1 MSNQPQPAAPGT
13 ASVGTCPACGA
24 AVFAGDRYCG
34 GCGAAVP
41 QGVET
46 ELLADLEQ
54 VTLGE
59 YEIRGVLGRGGMGL
73 VYLAHDI
80 ALNRK
85 VAIKVLPP
93 SMLQGEAGVERFR
106 REARIAAALRHRNI
120 TAVFGLKETT
130 KLVFFLM
137 EYVEGRTLDAILHD
151 EKRLGIDVVEA
162 IIQDA
167 AGALSY
173 AHRREVVHRDLK
185 PANIIIDTEGMAM
198 ITDFG
203 VAKVGTGQ
211 GLTTAGATVG
221 SPKYMSPEQ
230 WSGKATGLTDQY
242 SLGCVAYELLA
253 GRAPFE
259 GDTIEEFMKQHLFD
273 APGALT
279 ELRPETPPALAD
291 GIMRMLEKDPGKRWP
306 SLEAAVAA
314 MSVHPVGP
322 GDPAREALV
331 AFAKRGHDVRVLPKT
346 PRSPIPV
353 STVKLR
359 RAAGATGRSPGR
371 RVVLAVAGAV
381 LVAIGVAGYMLASRA
396 PSSGGPAG
404 ESIAALEIAGAPA
417 TLGQGERVPLK
428 TRATNAAGGV
438 VADPPMTWS
447 TSDSSVA
454 VVADD
459 GLVRAVGPGIATL
472 TASSGGH
479 SASIKVTVP
488 APSGTVAS
496 VEVTPHVVR
505 LAPRASTQVTAVAMD
520 GRGNAASGRRVEWST
535 SDPAVVT
542 VSATGVLTGGRVG
555 TAVVTAA
562 SEGRNATVTVV
573 VGSPVAVRVVSL
585 EVIPSRL
592 QVAVRGRAP
601 LRVIARDARGNIIRP
616 GVDWTSS
623 APSVAAIDQSGVVT
637 GVSPGTTTITARSG
651 GVTSPPAQIAV
662 IATGPA
668 PPAALQLLVAPAWAY
683 VSIDGLPRGQR
694 TRLVDT
700 LPSGV
705 THRLH
710 VERDGFTIVDTT
722 ITLQPNEQ
730 RLVRVLLIPK
740 H

>member
-1 MSNQPQPAAPGT
+1 MSNRPQAAPST

-24 AVFAGDRYCG
+24 AVFAGDRFCG

-73 VYLAHDI
+73 VYLAHDL

-120 TAVFGLKETT
+120 TSVFGLKETT

-203 VAKVGTGQ
+203 VAKLGTSQ

-230 WSGKATGLTDQY
+230 WSGKATGFTDQY

-273 APGALT
+273 APRALS

-291 GIMRMLEKDPGKRWP
+291 GIMRMLEKDPGQRWP

-314 MSVHPVGP
+314 MSVRPVAP
-322 GDPAREALV
+322 NDPARQAL
-331 AFAKRGHDVRVLPKT
+331 AQFAKRGHDVRVLPKT
-346 PRSPIPV
+346 PKSPIPV

-359 RAAGATGRSPGR
+359 R
-371 RVVLAVAGAV
+371 VAGAQTRFPDRRLILGIAAAV
-381 LVAIGVAGYMLASRA
+381 LLGIGVAAYVLLSRVPPPA
-396 PSSGGPAG
+396 RPGGEAV
-404 ESIAALEIAGAPA
+404 AALEIAGAPA
-417 TLGQGERVPLK
+417 TLEQGERVPLK

-438 VADPPMTWS
+438 VADAQVTWS

-454 VVADD
+454 VVAED
-459 GLVRAVGPGIATL
+459 GTLRAVGAGTATL
-472 TASSGGH
+472 TASSSGR
-479 SASIKVTVP
+479 SANIKVTVP
-488 APSGTVAS
+488 APRATVAT
-496 VEVTPHVVR
+496 VEVTPHAVR
-505 LAPRASTQVTAVAMD
+505 LAPGASTQVTAVAMD
-520 GRGNAASGRRVEWST
+520 QRGNAASGRRIEWST
-535 SDPAVVT
+535 SDPAVVA

-555 TAVVTAA
+555 TALVTAA
-562 SEGRNATVTVV
+562 SEGRNATMTVV
-573 VGSPVAVRVVSL
+573 VGSPAAAIVVSL
-585 EVIPSRL
+585 EVNPSRL
-592 QVAVRGRAP
+592 QVAVRGTAA

-623 APSVAAIDQSGVVT
+623 APSVAAVGPSGVVT

-651 GVTSPPAQIAV
+651 GVTSLPAQITV
-662 IATGPA
+662 IGTGPA
-668 PPAALQLLVAPAWAY
+668 APAVLQLLVAPAWAF

-694 TRLVDT
+694 TRLADT

-705 THRLH
+705 GHRLH
-710 VERDGFTIVDTT
+710 VERDGFVIVDTT

-730 RLVRVLLIPK
+730 RLVRILLIPK

>member
-1 MSNQPQPAAPGT
+1 MSNRSPQAAPTT
-13 ASVGTCPACGA
+13 ASVGACPACGA
-24 AVFAGDRYCG
+24 AVFAGDRFCG

-73 VYLAHDI
+73 VYLADDI

-120 TAVFGLKETT
+120 TSVFGLKETT
-130 KLVFFLM
+130 KLVFFVM

-173 AHRREVVHRDLK
+173 AHRRDVVHRDLK

-203 VAKVGTGQ
+203 VAKLGASQ

-230 WSGKATGLTDQY
+230 WSGKATGFTDQY
-242 SLGCVAYELLA
+242 ALGCMAYE
-253 GRAPFE
+253 RAPFE

-273 APGALT
+273 APGALS
-279 ELRPETPPALAD
+279 ERRPETPPALAD

-306 SLEAAVAA
+306 SLEAAMAA
-314 MSVHPVGP
+314 VSVHRVGLD
-322 GDPAREALV
+322 DPARQTLAQ
-331 AFAKRGHDVRVLPKT
+331 FAKRGHDVRVLPKT
-346 PRSPIPV
+346 PKSPIPV

-359 RAAGATGRSPGR
+359 RAAGAKGLSTGR
-371 RVVLAVAGAV
+371 RVALGVVAAV
-381 LVAIGVAGYMLASRA
+381 LVMIGVAAYLLVSRA
-396 PSSGGPAG
+396 ASSGRVEG
-404 ESIAALEIAGAPA
+404 EAVAALEIAGAPA
-417 TLGQGERVPLK
+417 TLGQGERVALK

-438 VADPPMTWS
+438 VADPPVTWS

-454 VVADD
+454 LVMSD
-459 GLVRAVGPGIATL
+459 GTLHAVTAGIATL
-472 TASSGGH
+472 TASSGGK
-479 SASIKVTVP
+479 SASVKVTVAAPP
-488 APSGTVAS
+488 ATVAT
-496 VEVTPHVVR
+496 VEVTPHAVR
-505 LAPRASTQVTAVAMD
+505 LAPGASTQVTAVPMD
-520 GRGNAASGRRVEWST
+520 GRGNPAGRRIEWSS
-535 SDPAVVT
+535 SDPAVVA
-542 VSATGVLTGGRVG
+542 VSSTGVLTGGRAG
-555 TAVVTAA
+555 TALVTAA
-562 SEGRNATVTVV
+562 SEGRNAIITVV
-573 VGSPVAVRVVSL
+573 VGSPAPARVVSL
-585 EVIPSRL
+585 EVIPARL
-592 QVAVRGRAP
+592 QLAVRGTAS
-601 LRVIARDARGNIIRP
+601 LRVIARDARGNIIKS

-623 APSVAAIDQSGVVT
+623 APGVAVVAASGAVT
-637 GVSPGTTTITARSG
+637 GVSPGAATITARSA

-662 IATGPA
+662 IATAPA
-668 PPAALQLLVAPAWAY
+668 PPAVLQLLVAPAWAY

-710 VERDGFTIVDTT
+710 VERDGFARVDTT

-730 RLVRVLLIPK
+730 RLVRILLIPK